1 MRFQA
6 AIMEEK
12 RSKEI
17 VVKKGNQKVRNLKD
31 VVNPRRC
38 RRRRSIFRQCR
49 SSRIRRDCF

>member
-49 SSRIRRDCF
+49 SRRIRRDCF

>member
-31 VVNPRRC
+31 VVDPRRR

-49 SSRIRRDCF
+49 SRRIRRDCF